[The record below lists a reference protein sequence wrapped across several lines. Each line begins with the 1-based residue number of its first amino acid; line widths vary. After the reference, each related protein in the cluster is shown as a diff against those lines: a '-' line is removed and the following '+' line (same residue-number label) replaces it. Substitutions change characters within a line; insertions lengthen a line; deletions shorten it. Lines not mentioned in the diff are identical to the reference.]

1 MDPIAEFHTLSDDL
15 FVWSGYDP
23 ACKVDCS
30 GTALLTAEGLVLI
43 DTPMLSPAAIEELI
57 DGRKPVG
64 ILLTSG
70 NHQRVSLEWKKRL
83 DIPIWAPRLAQDEV
97 IADEWF
103 DDGSRLFGEISAI
116 ALPGSGPGEVF
127 FLKDRTAV
135 IGDALIHL
143 DGLMLLPD
151 KYCTAPRELPH
162 SLPRLIEA
170 APERICFAHGLP
182 IVNQATAR
190 VRALLSE

>member
-1 MDPIAEFHTLSDDL
+1 MDPIAEFHTLADDL

-43 DTPMLSPAAIEELI
+43 DAPMLSPAAIEELI
-57 DGRKPVG
+57 DGRKPLG

-83 DIPIWAPRLAQDEV
+83 DIPIWAPRLAQEEV

-103 DDGSRLFGEISAI
+103 DHDSRLFGEISVTV
-116 ALPGSGPGEVF
+116 LPGSGPGEVF

-135 IGDALIHL
+135 VGDALIHL

-162 SLPRLIEA
+162 ALSRLVEA

-182 IVNQATAR
+182 IVNRATAR
-190 VRALLSE
+190 VRALLNE